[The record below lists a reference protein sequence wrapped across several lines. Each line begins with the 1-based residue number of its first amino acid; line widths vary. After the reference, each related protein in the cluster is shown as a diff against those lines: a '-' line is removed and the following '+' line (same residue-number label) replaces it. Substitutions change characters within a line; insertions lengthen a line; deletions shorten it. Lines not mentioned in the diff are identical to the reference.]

1 MMVSTAV
8 GGGSSDS
15 DDPFDRP
22 PTKVVYGANTIQ
34 ISCNM
39 DEEEE
44 KQLVDAS
51 SLYER

>member
-1 MMVSTAV
+1 MISTAV
-8 GGGSSDS
+8 GGGDSDP

-22 PTKVVYGANTIQ
+22 QTRLVYGANTIQ

-44 KQLVDAS
+44 K
-51 SLYER
+51 